1 MSLHQP
7 SELRHTAT
15 LSSDLRHVSLS
26 DVRRLQRELDRFEKQ
41 AKMETEDSKTHSLGL
56 LRTDLIEA
64 CRHRLTFITYMVKD
78 ADAHLSER
86 KRPSSQD

>member
-15 LSSDLRHVSLS
+15 LSPDLRLVSLS

-41 AKMETEDSKTHSLGL
+41 AKMETQDLKTHSLGL
-56 LRTDLIEA
+56 LRTDLIAE

-78 ADAHLSER
+78 ADAHLSEP
-86 KRPSSQD
+86 KRHSSED